1 MVYGLLC
8 WMAGVL
14 VGWFIADQL
23 YRVRVDLVYQ
33 DCDDLDLEVADLRN
47 SCLFKDD
54 TIAILNKQVTNA
66 EDRVRDVQDRS
77 RVIADKALAAQIAMG
92 DLDEALIEIRDHVA
106 GIMKFGLTYDDDE
119 GDEENV
125 PF

>member
-23 YRVRVDLVYQ
+23 YRARVAIVYQ
-33 DCDDLDLEVADLRN
+33 ALDDLDLEVADTRN
-47 SCLFKDD
+47 RCLFKDD
-54 TIAILNKQVTNA
+54 TIAILNKQVTIA
-66 EDRVRDVQDRS
+66 EERVRDVQDRS
-77 RVIADKALAAQIAMG
+77 RVIDDKALAAQIAMG
-92 DLDEALIEIRDHVA
+92 DLDEALTEIRDHVA
-106 GIMKFGLTYDDDE
+106 GIMKFGLKY
-119 GDEENV
+119 EEEDNV

>member
-8 WMAGVL
+8 WLAGVF

-23 YRVRVDLVYQ
+23 YRARVAIVYQ
-33 DCDDLDLEVADLRN
+33 DWDDLDLEVADLRN

-54 TIAILNKQVTNA
+54 TIAILNKQVTIA
-66 EDRVRDVQDRS
+66 EERVRDVQDRS
-77 RVIADKALAAQIAMG
+77 RVIDDKALAAQIAMG
-92 DLDEALIEIRDHVA
+92 DLDEALTEIRDHVA
-106 GIMKFGLTYDDDE
+106 GIMKFGLKYDDED
-119 GDEENV
+119 NV